1 MAEWSNAPDSS
12 YIQKLHSEMSGY
24 ANSGPLCGRRFE
36 PGRTY
41 FLRFCS
47 RLREQRDDDVD
58 GSSAIFRPKTRPGRG
73 DASVFVRGGVS
84 IFSRNTLS
92 DSLHFFVRADA
103 RAAERERRRLM
114 SANRAEKRARRVE
127 KVTRFHHR
135 NQRIN
140 KRRHLSPISS
150 PTRMFIAASSLARYL
165 NTNGNAT
172 VSYTHLTLPTKA

>member
-1 MAEWSNAPDSS
+1 
-12 YIQKLHSEMSGY
+12 MSGY

-114 SANRAEKRARRVE
+114 SANRAEKRAQSTTTMQRQYHANRHLRHCRPLGL
-127 KVTRFHHR
+127 VTRPGVVG
-135 NQRIN
+135 
-140 KRRHLSPISS
+140 KRRLR
-150 PTRMFIAASSLARYL
+150 TDR
-165 NTNGNAT
+165 T
-172 VSYTHLTLPTKA
+172 